1 MRRLTLG
8 DLLAEEDELGL
19 LDVKPLGHPTMSEGT
34 RVVQQF
40 EEINVF
46 VDRHHFVPG
55 EGPEGHK
62 ASITERQLQMR
73 LKAYTDSPELAEQVR
88 PYDRHGVLAVETLLA
103 PKSLDEIL
111 DLDDELLTEPAE
123 DIFTFRHARPAA

>member
-1 MRRLTLG
+1 MGRLTLD

-19 LDVKPLGHPTMSEGT
+19 LDVKPLGRPTMSEGT

-46 VDRHHFVPG
+46 VDRRHFVPG

-73 LKAYTDSPELAEQVR
+73 LKAYRESPELAEQVR
-88 PYDRHGVLAVETLLA
+88 ANDRHSILAAETL
-103 PKSLDEIL
+103 PTPRSLDEIL
-111 DLDDELLTEPAE
+111 GLNDELLTE
-123 DIFTFRHARPAA
+123 I

>member
-1 MRRLTLG
+1 MPSGGRWLPCKLRRDMGRLTLD

-19 LDVKPLGHPTMSEGT
+19 LDLKPLGSPTMSEGT

-46 VDRHHFVPG
+46 VDRQHFVPG

-62 ASITERQLQMR
+62 VSITERLLQMR
-73 LKAYTDSPELAEQVR
+73 LNAYRQSQELAEQVR
-88 PYDRHGVLAVETLLA
+88 PNDRH
-103 PKSLDEIL
+103 S
-111 DLDDELLTEPAE
+111 
-123 DIFTFRHARPAA
+123 

>member
-1 MRRLTLG
+1 MDRLTLD
-8 DLLAEEDELGL
+8 DLLSEEDELGL
-19 LDVKPLGHPTMSEGT
+19 LDVRPLGRPIISEGT

-46 VDRHHFVPG
+46 IDRHDFVPG

-73 LKAYTDSPELAEQVR
+73 LKAYRDSPELAEQVR
-88 PYDRHGVLAVETLLA
+88 SYDRHSILAAEILLA

-111 DLDDELLTEPAE
+111 DLDDEL
-123 DIFTFRHARPAA
+123 